1 MKFELIN
8 QGNNMLSN
16 HHHYRQQYPCYG
28 PWYRI
33 YQYPYYYPY
42 YNPIYSHQTEII
54 DDELN
59 DMRDILF

>member
-1 MKFELIN
+1 MKFELVN
-8 QGNNMLSN
+8 QENNMLSN